1 MPTSPPTAAP
11 EPVLDETV
19 LLPAEAFF
27 VRCVPLDPAAEAG
40 DQVELALETHAP
52 FALGQLFYGYHRAPD
67 GAAALVFATHRR
79 LFAAEGW
86 DGAAAV
92 LPAFAALLGD
102 APTHRKTRTWS
113 DGASL
118 IVAVWDGRGSLP
130 VLVLARPVE
139 PATEGAE
146 RDRLLAEAA
155 ARLGDL
161 GSTEE
166 FVGPITVSTR
176 KQGWEFSVARRTGG
190 VLVTVFDEAAVQAM
204 DVRDKEVLAARRATQ
219 QRDRFLWRV
228 LQATIGCIAFGV
240 LLEVVLFL
248 GGVLLD
254 QQRQAQNAL
263 APEVEKIQTAQSL
276 GTRIEEMAQRR
287 LRAMEM
293 LAVVN
298 AVRPPGI
305 VFSRS
310 TTSGRDTLEV
320 EGQSANAD
328 NVGAFE
334 SAVRAL
340 PQVATLEVSNV
351 RLREGV
357 TTFNLVATFKDGT
370 LREVAGVDAGG
381 AK

>member
-1 MPTSPPTAAP
+1 MPTSPSIAAP

-19 LLPAEAFF
+19 VLPAEAFF
-27 VRCVPLDPAAEAG
+27 VRRVPLDPAAEAA

-52 FALGQLFYGYHRAPD
+52 FALGQLFYGYRRAAD
-67 GAAALVFATHRR
+67 GASALVFATHRR

-92 LPAFAALLGD
+92 LPAFAALLGE
-102 APTHRKTRTWS
+102 PPPRRQVRTWS

-118 IVAVWDGRGSLP
+118 VVAAWDGQGSLP
-130 VLVLARPVE
+130 ALVLARKVE
-139 PATEGAE
+139 PATEAA
-146 RDRLLAEAA
+146 DRESLFAEARP
-155 ARLGDL
+155 RLGEL
-161 GSTEE
+161 GAVEE
-166 FVGPITVSTR
+166 FAGPVSVALK
-176 KQGWEFSVARRTGG
+176 KQEWEFSVARRAGG
-190 VLVTVFDEAAVQAM
+190 ALVTTFDEAAVQAM
-204 DVRDKEVLAARRATQ
+204 DVRDKEVLATRRATQ
-219 QRDRFLWRV
+219 QRDRLLWRI
-228 LQATIGCIAFGV
+228 LQASAGAIAFAV
-240 LLEVVLFL
+240 VLEVALFL
-248 GGVLLD
+248 GGILLN
-254 QQRQAQNAL
+254 QQREAQRAV
-263 APEVEKIQTAQSL
+263 AGEVEKIQTAQAL

-298 AVRPPGI
+298 AVRPAGI

-310 TTSGRDTLEV
+310 TTAGRDTLEV

-328 NVGAFE
+328 NVGTFE

-351 RLREGV
+351 GLRDGL
-357 TTFNLVATFKDGT
+357 TTFRFVATFKDGS
-370 LREVAGVDAGG
+370 LAAVAGTGG

>member
-1 MPTSPPTAAP
+1 MPNSPSTAAP

-19 LLPAEAFF
+19 VLPSEAFF
-27 VRCVPLDPAAEAG
+27 VRRVPLDPAAEAT

-52 FALGQLFYGYHRAPD
+52 FALGQLFYGYLRAAD
-67 GAAALVFATHRR
+67 GASALVFATHRR
-79 LFAAEGW
+79 LFAADSW
-86 DGAAAV
+86 DGAASV
-92 LPAFAALLGD
+92 LPAFAALLGEP
-102 APTHRKTRTWS
+102 PTHRKVRTWS
-113 DGASL
+113 DGESL
-118 IVAVWDGRGSLP
+118 IVAAWDGEGTLP
-130 VLVLARPVE
+130 ALVLARRVE
-139 PATEGAE
+139 PATEGIE
-146 RDRLLAEAA
+146 RDRLLAEAQT
-155 ARLGDL
+155 RLGEL
-161 GSTEE
+161 GASEE
-166 FVGPITVSTR
+166 FVGPIAVASK
-176 KQGWEFSVARRTGG
+176 KQAWEFSVARRSGG
-190 VLVTVFDEAAVQAM
+190 NLATAFDEPAVQTM

-228 LQATIGCIAFGV
+228 LQVTSGCIAFAV
-240 LLEVVLFL
+240 LLEIALFL
-248 GGVLLD
+248 GGVLLN
-254 QQRQAQNAL
+254 QQREAQRAV
-263 APEVEKIQTAQSL
+263 AGEVEKIQTAQSL
-276 GTRIEEMAQRR
+276 GTRIEEMSQRR

-328 NVGAFE
+328 NVGTFE

-351 RLREGV
+351 GLREGL
-357 TTFNLVATFKDGT
+357 TTFRFVTTFKDGS
-370 LREVAGVDAGG
+370 LASVAGTGG